1 MFGSIVGNVL
11 GPVLGYQGQRET
23 NQANREMQ
31 DSTNA
36 LSLQDAQRNREFQQ
50 ASADKQMSFQSA
62 QNSRANEFA
71 ERMASTAHQRQVAD
85 LKAAGLNPILSA
97 MGSGAASPSG
107 QSAGGA
113 SASGSSASL
122 GTSKDEN
129 ALAHLVGVKRAILD
143 AKQTAAQTKL
153 LGDQSLLSQAQ
164 KRKTD
169 IEAKVAT
176 KSIPEAEM
184 KNMLFDAIKK
194 GGNNILNYLKAPS
207 PKENSKPWLDHYNIK
222 LKKPKG
228 SKYMPEDSRMNIL
241 P

>member
-1 MFGSIVGNVL
+1 MGIFDGGLGDIL

-23 NQANREMQ
+23 NQSNREMQ

-62 QNSRANEFA
+62 QNSRANEFS

-97 MGSGAASPSG
+97 MGSGASSPSG
-107 QSAGGA
+107 QSGSGASAGGA
-113 SASGSSASL
+113 TASL

-129 ALAHLVGVKRAILD
+129 AMAHLVGLKRAYLD

-153 LGDQSLLSQAQ
+153 LGDQSSLSQAQ

-176 KSIPEAEM
+176 KGIPEADM
-184 KNMLFDAIKK
+184 KNMLYDAIRKTGKHMSEAFKSSAKK
-194 GGNNILNYLKAPS
+194 TFHKNN
-207 PKENSKPWLDHYNIK
+207 EN
-222 LKKPKG
+222 KKYKG
-228 SKYMPEDSRMNIL
+228 LPEDTRMNIL